1 MRFLFRLILWLILLS
16 PVVLAVSVW
25 FTLEDT
31 PTVATQ
37 RQLSH
42 QDIARA
48 RTVIKHN
55 DPRQFPVGSR
65 QAVQVSQA
73 DLNLA
78 ANYLLQQVGGAASVE
93 IREGSADLSVTTR
106 IPKLT
111 IKPYLNVHLTVDDA
125 DGVPQFRG
133 LHLGRLSIPDFLTH
147 LLVRLT
153 LRQIYN
159 TSQFQLAKDVVQDLD
174 LKPGFT
180 IITYVWRP
188 KLIERA
194 LDSLLSGTVRKA
206 LAVYHNHLAALHAKG
221 VARSGS
227 VISVLKPLFLEAE
240 RRSLVNDP
248 VDENRALLLVLGAWV
263 NGRGMDKLVPQSQR
277 HGQLK
282 PYLLSLDNRSDFGQ
296 HFLTSAALVSAGD
309 TTLSDAIGLFKE
321 IKDANDGS
329 GFSFSDLAADRAGT
343 RFGELA
349 TGSAKQARLVQKLIA
364 AGVKETDIMPHV
376 RDLPEYM
383 GQSEFKRRFGGVG
396 SSRYNKVRDEIEQRV
411 AACRLYSGT

>member
-16 PVVLAVSVW
+16 PFVLAVSVW

-31 PTVATQ
+31 PTVAAQ

-48 RTVIKHN
+48 RTIIKRN
-55 DPRQFPVGSR
+55 DPRQFQVGSR
-65 QAVQVSQA
+65 QAVRVSQT

-78 ANYLLQQVGGAASVE
+78 ANYLLQQVGGAASVK
-93 IREGSADLSVTTR
+93 IHDGSADLNVTTR

-111 IKPYLNVHLTVDDA
+111 IRPYLNVHLTVDDTN
-125 DGVPQFRG
+125 GVPQLRG
-133 LHLGRLSIPDFLTH
+133 LHIGRLPIPDFITD

-153 LRQIYN
+153 LKQIYN

-174 LKPGFT
+174 LKPGLA

-206 LAVYHNHLAALHAKG
+206 LAVYHNHLATLHAKG
-221 VARSGS
+221 IARSGS
-227 VISVLKPLFLEAE
+227 VVSVLKPLFLEAE
-240 RRSLVNDP
+240 RRSRANDP

-263 NGRGMDKLVPQSQR
+263 NGRGMDKLVPQNRRQGR
-277 HGQLK
+277 LK
-282 PYLLSLDNRSDFGQ
+282 SYRLSLDGRSDFGQ

-343 RFGELA
+343 SFGALA
-349 TGSAKQARLVQKLIA
+349 TGSTKQARLVQKLIA

-383 GQSEFKRRFGGVG
+383 GQAEFKRRFGGVG
-396 SSRYNKVRDEIEQRV
+396 SPRYNKVRDEIERRV